1 MDLHKYIY
9 RCGIYGFYINMSIY
23 MDFYLYTCLYL
34 IVTNFMYIY
43 IYIYIHLYIYIDIYY
58 MYTYIG
64 VVHSF
69 DGSLEEMHKL
79 TELGLYI
86 GIFT

>member
-1 MDLHKYIY
+1 
-9 RCGIYGFYINMSIY
+9 
-23 MDFYLYTCLYL
+23 
-34 IVTNFMYIY
+34 MYICIYVY
-43 IYIYIHLYIYIDIYY
+43 I
-58 MYTYIG
+58 YIG

-86 GIFT
+86 GSFTYRSVHIGIYIKVHLLYVYMWTFIYFREHG